1 MKAGIMQA
9 GIALSRETHAFPVKA
24 LLVGMTLLITASGTL
39 LAGGAQEAIM
49 EGNALYE
56 QAKYAEAAR
65 KYRAALE
72 IDPLDAA
79 AHYDLGNA
87 HYRGGSLGRAIASY
101 QRAFDLSPRDADIR
115 HNLDLALKR
124 AGESLIPPG
133 MPKAVFIL
141 FNLLSRTELPALH
154 WLGFWSFLLL
164 ASAALLKEGL
174 RPALRPYLGAAGALW
189 LCAGAWWGLRTL
201 TGEAHPGVILA
212 AEAEVR
218 SGPGLRNP
226 VSFKAPEGRRVSIL
240 GEKDGWLEIGVL
252 KEGLK
257 GWLPAGQVEHI

>member
-1 MKAGIMQA
+1 MTRA
-9 GIALSRETHAFPVKA
+9 IAIAALGSA
-24 LLVGMTLLITASGTL
+24 LLFSAAGAA
-39 LAGGAQEAIM
+39 LAGGAREAIL

-56 QAKYAEAAR
+56 AAR
-65 KYRAALE
+65 YAQAAEKYQAAVKL
-72 IDPLDAA
+72 DPLDAA

-87 HYRGGSLGRAIASY
+87 RYREGSLGRAIASY

-115 HNLDLALKR
+115 YNLDLALKR
-124 AGESLIPPG
+124 AGETLVPPG

-164 ASAALLKEGL
+164 VSAALLKESL
-174 RPALRPYLGAAGALW
+174 RPALRSPLAAAGALW

-226 VSFKAPEGRRVSIL
+226 VNFKAPEGRRVSIL

-257 GWLPAGQVEHI
+257 GWLPAGQVEAI

>member
-1 MKAGIMQA
+1 MRAD
-9 GIALSRETHAFPVKA
+9 IALPRKTHAFFAQALWVGTA
-24 LLVGMTLLITASGTL
+24 LLLTPFGALAAGTR
-39 LAGGAQEAIM
+39 EAIL

-56 QAKYAEAAR
+56 QTRYAEAAE
-65 KYRAALE
+65 KYRAAVDL
-72 IDPLDAA
+72 DPLDAA

-87 HYRGGSLGRAIASY
+87 HYRAGSLGRAIASY
-101 QRAFDLSPRDADIR
+101 QRAFDLAPRDADIR
-115 HNLDLALKR
+115 YNLDLALQR
-124 AGESLIPPG
+124 AGETLIPPG

-154 WLGFWSFLLL
+154 WLGCWAFLLL
-164 ASAALLKEGL
+164 ASASLLRESLRPTL
-174 RPALRPYLGAAGALW
+174 RPALVAAGALW

-201 TGEAHPGVILA
+201 TGEAHLGVILA

-240 GEKDGWLEIGVL
+240 DEKDGWLEIGVL

-257 GWLPAGQVEHI
+257 GWLPAGQVEAI